1 MFDSTLRVPGSATQL
16 RPREKQR
23 LRRPSPRR
31 DTGEGIPLEP
41 ISPRRRE
48 RSTSEQI
55 EVEEERE
62 VSQRGSSNRLSRGSS
77 GSAIEIGMEAETSF
91 ETAPTWYVDSG
102 LSEGSR

>member
-1 MFDSTLRVPGSATQL
+1 MILFFRPMFDSTLRVPGSATQL
-16 RPREKQR
+16 KPREKQR

-48 RSTSEQI
+48 HSSS
-55 EVEEERE
+55 EERRME
-62 VSQRGSSNRLSRGSS
+62 DEGAVARRDRQRGSVELGR
-77 GSAIEIGMEAETSF
+77 EAETSF
-91 ETAPTWYVDSG
+91 ETTPTWYVDSG